1 MKLPSM
7 HQLLVESRATL
18 VRFPVVLC
26 VAAAGT
32 VAALVLADHEGPA
45 EASPVFNILLASI
58 LGIPLL
64 IALALFAEKRHLKK
78 PGALGL
84 QVIGIL
90 LLAAYAITVPTDLTR
105 APLVTL
111 FRFFLLAAALHLFTA
126 VAPFTSKGQ
135 QNGFWHY
142 NKTLFLRILTTGVYS
157 GVLFLGLVIALA
169 ALENLFGID
178 VPEKRYL
185 ELFIAIAGL
194 FATWF
199 FLAGIPEDLS
209 QLDTLTD
216 YPKGLKIFAQ
226 YILLPIVLIYFIIL
240 YAYLA
245 KILFAW
251 DWPQGWV
258 SKLILG
264 YSGVGMFMLL
274 LLHPVV
280 GHTENRWIARAS
292 RWFYILLIPLVV
304 VLILAVWR
312 RVSEYGM
319 TEGRYIAVALGGWLA
334 FLMAYFTLS
343 KTKSIKVIPASL
355 CVCTLLV
362 TVGPWGM
369 FSIARQSQ
377 IGRLER
383 ILTQSGILADG
394 SVRPLHGEVPSRDA
408 REISAILSYLHET
421 HGLGEIQGWFRESLK
436 EDTVASG
443 VAYKSPSTVAKMMG
457 VEYVTRWAESP
468 EGIVTLEAE
477 GGFDVNGYDRML
489 HATMYTRGIKSADLL
504 KDSIV
509 YRVTEG
515 CKNMTFVSARTGAD
529 LLQIDLWSHIEPLLK
544 EYSESADGRIAND
557 KMSVSAA
564 GNGLRVRV
572 CPWLIQFQRH
582 GGETRVTR
590 VVATILYS
598 VEANP

>member
-1 MKLPSM
+1 MKLPSIR
-7 HQLLVESRATL
+7 QLFVESRATL
-18 VRFPVVLC
+18 RRFPVALT
-26 VAAAGT
+26 VATVGT

-64 IALALFAEKRHLKK
+64 IALALFAEKRQMRK
-78 PGALGL
+78 PAALGL
-84 QVIGIL
+84 QMIGIL
-90 LLAAYAITVPTDLTR
+90 LLVAYALTVPTDLTR

-111 FRFFLLAAALHLFTA
+111 FRFFVLAAALHLFTA
-126 VAPFTSKGQ
+126 VAPFTSQGQ

-142 NKTLFLRILTTGVYS
+142 NKALFLRILTTGVYS

-178 VPEKRYL
+178 VPDKRYM
-185 ELFIAIAGL
+185 ELFITIAGI

-209 QLDTLTD
+209 QLDTRTD
-216 YPKGLKIFAQ
+216 YPKELKIFAQ
-226 YILLPIVLIYFIIL
+226 YILLPIVLIYFVIL

-245 KILFAW
+245 KILIAW

-264 YSGVGMFMLL
+264 YSGAGMFLLL

-280 GHTENRWIARAS
+280 GHTGNRWIARAA
-292 RWFYILLIPLVV
+292 RWFYILLIPLFV

-312 RVSEYGM
+312 RVSEYGL
-319 TEGRYIAVALGGWLA
+319 TEGRYIAIALGVWLA
-334 FLMAYFTLS
+334 FLVVYFTLS
-343 KTKSIKVIPASL
+343 KTRSIKIIPASL

-369 FSIARQSQ
+369 FSVARQSQ
-377 IGRLER
+377 IGRLES

-394 SVRPLHGEVPSRDA
+394 SVRPLHGEVTPRDA

-421 HGLGEIQGWFRESLK
+421 HGFSEIQGWFRESLK
-436 EDTVASG
+436 EDTLASG
-443 VAYKSPSTVAKMMG
+443 VAYKSPATVAKMMG
-457 VEYVTRWAESP
+457 VEFTTRWVESP
-468 EGIVTLEAE
+468 GGIVTLEAE
-477 GGFDVNGYDRML
+477 GGFDVDGYDRMMRV
-489 HATMYTRGIKSADLL
+489 TMYSEGIESADLL

-509 YRVTEG
+509 YRVPEG
-515 CKNMTFVSARTGAD
+515 CKSMTFISVRTGAE
-529 LLQIDLWSHIEPLLK
+529 LLQIDLWSHMEPLLR
-544 EYSESADGRIAND
+544 EYGESADGRIANE
-557 KMSVSAA
+557 KMSVRAA
-564 GNGLRVRV
+564 GNGLRVRL
-572 CPWLIQFQRH
+572 CLWLIQFRER
-582 GGETRVTR
+582 GGETRVTWI
-590 VVATILYS
+590 VATILYS